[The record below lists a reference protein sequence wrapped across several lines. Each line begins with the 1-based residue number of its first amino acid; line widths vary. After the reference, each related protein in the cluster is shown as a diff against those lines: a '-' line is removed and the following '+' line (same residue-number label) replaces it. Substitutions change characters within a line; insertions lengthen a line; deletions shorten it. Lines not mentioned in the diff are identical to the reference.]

1 MKIFILIISL
11 LIPIYTMAMDT
22 EYLKYYQTS
31 DIVPNG
37 KKPRY
42 AAYITN
48 NNPCIFIKSIQEG
61 STKEFCDM
69 GNSKLNL
76 KRDFPTIYPINI
88 RLSGS
93 SLYFTVAA
101 PWNEQKCEIFFP
113 EKSITCTPTGN

>member
-1 MKIFILIISL
+1 MSKLSAFLGLIMSL
-11 LIPIYTMAMDT
+11 PLMADDVT
-22 EYLKYYQTS
+22 NYKFYQT
-31 DIVPNG
+31 DNYVPNG
-37 KKPRY
+37 REPFY
-42 AAYITN
+42 AAYIKN
-48 NNPCIFIKSIQEG
+48 DNPCIFIKSIQEG

-69 GNSKLNL
+69 GNSQLNL

-93 SLYFTVAA
+93 SLYFIVAA

>member
-1 MKIFILIISL
+1 M
-11 LIPIYTMAMDT
+11 YAMTMDT
-22 EYLKYYQTS
+22 DTLRYYQTNN
-31 DIVPNG
+31 IVPNG
-37 KKPRY
+37 KKPHY
-42 AAYITN
+42 TAYITN
-48 NNPCIFIKSIQEG
+48 NNPCIFIKFLQEDT
-61 STKEFCDM
+61 TKEFCEM

-113 EKSITCTPTGN
+113 TKSINCEPTGH